1 MQRYFSKELYDNKFS
16 LSKDDLYHIKTV
28 MRMNPNDLVEV
39 VYENNLYI
47 CHLDESYD
55 AVIDKRIEEERNKKV
70 YCTLCLPL
78 LTEQKFS
85 FVLQK
90 ATELGIDEI
99 IPVITE
105 RSIVNL
111 KDKEDKKLIRWNR
124 ICKEAAEQSKRL
136 DIPKISEVKKI
147 SELNLEGLKIV
158 CSTKEKSKS
167 IKNVLQNTTNCD
179 RMVIM
184 VGPEGGISN
193 NEEEK
198 LVSLGFIPVTLG
210 SNIMRVETVP
220 IFMLSVLNY
229 EMME

>member
-47 CHLDESYD
+47 CHLDDSYD
-55 AVIDKRIEEERNKKV
+55 AIIDKRIEEERNKKV

-147 SELNLEGLKIV
+147 SELNLDGLKIV

-198 LVSLGFIPVTLG
+198 LISLGFMPVTLG

>member
-47 CHLDESYD
+47 CHLDDSYD

-111 KDKEDKKLIRWNR
+111 KDKEDKKLIRWNK

-147 SELNLEGLKIV
+147 SELNLDGLKIV

-198 LVSLGFIPVTLG
+198 LISLGFIPVTLG

>member
-1 MQRYFSKELYDNKFS
+1 MQRYFSSKLNDNKFS
-16 LSKDDLYHIKTV
+16 LNKDDLYHIKTV

-47 CHLDESYD
+47 CHLDDSYN
-55 AVIDKRIEEERNKKV
+55 AVIDSKIEEERNKKV

-105 RSIVNL
+105 RSIVNI
-111 KDKEDKKLIRWNR
+111 KDKEDKKIARWNR

-136 DIPKISEVKKI
+136 DIPKISDVKKI
-147 SELNLEGLKIV
+147 SELNLDGLKIV

-198 LVSLGFIPVTLG
+198 LISLGFIPVTLG

>member
-47 CHLDESYD
+47 CHLDDSYD
-55 AVIDKRIEEERNKKV
+55 AIIDKKIEGERNKKV

-111 KDKEDKKLIRWNR
+111 KDKEDKKLNRWNR

-198 LVSLGFIPVTLG
+198 LISLGFIPVTLG